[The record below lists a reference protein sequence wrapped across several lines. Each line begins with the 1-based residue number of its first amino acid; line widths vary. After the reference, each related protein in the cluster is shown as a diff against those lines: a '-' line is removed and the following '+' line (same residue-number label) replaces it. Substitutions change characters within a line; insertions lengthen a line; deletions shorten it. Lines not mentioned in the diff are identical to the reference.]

1 MKKLVIPCVLVL
13 VLMASVLA
21 GCGKAEEPTPAQTP
35 TPTPTLTPTP
45 APEFESAE
53 CQFEVPP
60 GQTVECGYLT
70 VPEDRS
76 QPDGLTMRL
85 HVAIFRSHSDN
96 PSSDPVVYLAGGP
109 GENALKAASF
119 VFNKRFAPFL
129 ANRDLIVF
137 DQRGTGYSEPAL
149 DCPEF
154 TDLAYETLDQ
164 DLSPEESAALGTEA
178 ICSCHDRL
186 VSEGVNLAAYN
197 SAESAA
203 DLNDLR
209 LALGYEEW
217 NLLGI
222 SYGTRLALTAMRDF
236 PEGIRSVILDS
247 TYPLQVSLYAGA
259 PANFDRALT
268 VFFNGCAADPA
279 CNEAYPEL
287 ETVFY
292 ELVDQLN
299 ASPVTFPV
307 TQPLSGETYD
317 LLMNGDGLI
326 GFMFQSLYLTE
337 LIPLLPKIFFDIR
350 DGNYDTLALL
360 EGSFLVNIE
369 FVSMGM
375 QYSVQCGEEV
385 HFSTSGEFAD
395 AAEAY
400 PETRN
405 LFHSSSNLGEPIF
418 TICEI
423 WGASEADPIENE
435 PVSSDIPTL
444 VLVGEYDPIISPA
457 WGELAAETLDNS
469 FYCEFPGVGHGA
481 SITGGECP
489 LSIALAFL
497 DNPTTEPDGSCVAEM
512 SGPDFFVPETDVT
525 LVPFT
530 SDIFGISGVAPE
542 TWIELLPATYTRTRL
557 GLVAII
563 QQAAPGMEAD
573 AFLQLITAKFGL
585 DEVPE
590 SVGARQ
596 ANDLNWL
603 LYEFEAQ
610 GLAIDLAVAESDG
623 TSYLILL
630 VSTAS
635 ERDFYYMEVYLPA
648 IDALTPIER

>member
-1 MKKLVIPCVLVL
+1 MIIPCILVFA
-13 VLMASVLA
+13 LMASFLA
-21 GCGKAEEPTPAQTP
+21 GCVEVEEPAYQPYFEPAQ
-35 TPTPTLTPTP
+35 
-45 APEFESAE
+45 
-53 CQFEVPP
+53 CQLQIPP
-60 GQTVECGYLT
+60 GQTCECGYLT

-76 QPDGLTMRL
+76 QPDGPTIRL
-85 HVAIFRSHSDN
+85 HVAIFKSHSDN
-96 PSSDPVVYLAGGP
+96 PAPDPVVYLAGGP
-109 GENALKAASF
+109 GENALEAAPL
-119 VFNKRFAPFL
+119 VFNRRFAPFL
-129 ANRDLIVF
+129 ANRDLIIF

-178 ICSCHDRL
+178 IYSCHDRL
-186 VSEGVNLAAYN
+186 VSEGINLAAYN
-197 SAESAA
+197 SAESAS

-222 SYGTRLALTAMRDF
+222 SYGTRLALTAMRDY

-247 TYPLQVSLYAGA
+247 TYPLQVSLYVRA
-259 PANFDRALT
+259 PANLDRALN
-268 VFFNGCAADPA
+268 VLFADCAADPA
-279 CNEAYPEL
+279 CSEAYPEL

-299 ASPVTFPV
+299 DSPVTFSA

-317 LLMNGDGLI
+317 VLLNGDGLI
-326 GFMFQSLYLTE
+326 GFLFQSLYATE
-337 LIPLLPKIFFDIR
+337 VIPFLPKIIFDAR

-360 EGSFLVNIE
+360 MGSFLMNIE

-385 HFSTSGEFAD
+385 YFSSPGEFAA

-400 PETRN
+400 PETQN
-405 LFHSSSNLGEPIF
+405 LFDSSPNLGEPIF

-423 WGASEADPIENE
+423 WGAKEADPIENE
-435 PVSSDIPTL
+435 PVNSDIPTL
-444 VLVGEYDPIISPA
+444 VLAGEYDPITSPS

-481 SITGGECP
+481 SISGEECP

-497 DNPTTEPDGSCVAEM
+497 DDPTTEPDGSCIAEM
-512 SGPDFFVPETDVT
+512 SGPDFFVPETEIT

-530 SDIFGISGVAPE
+530 NEIFGISGVAPE
-542 TWIELLPATYTRTRL
+542 SWAELSPGTYARSAL
-557 GLVAII
+557 GLVAIL
-563 QQAAPGMEAD
+563 QLAAPGGGD
-573 AFLQLITAKFGL
+573 GLLQALTMNFGL

-590 SVGARQ
+590 SVGSRE
-596 ANDLNWL
+596 ANDLNWS
-603 LYEFEAQ
+603 LYEVEAL
-610 GLAIDLAVAESDG
+610 GLLFDLAIAESDG
-623 TSYLILL
+623 TSCLILL
-630 VSTAS
+630 QSTAS
-635 ERDFYYMEVYLPA
+635 ERDFYYAEVYLPA
-648 IDALTPIER
+648 VDALTLI